1 MAQPFD
7 QIRSSP
13 LFDQILDCSE
23 CIAKKRNIS
32 VEQVAVM
39 WVLQKQF
46 VTSCVLSVSSVD
58 ELEEMFNIFEQNLSL
73 SVLEVY
79 KLNILEIIN

>member
-58 ELEEMFNIFEQNLSL
+58 ELEEMFNIFEQNLTL
-73 SVLEVY
+73 SVQEVNELNNS
-79 KLNILEIIN
+79 KLIS